1 MKMKQ
6 YTKTT
11 MSLAAAMGTLA
22 LASSASAALSITNGG
37 FEDTTVADGAS
48 DTSVTSWF
56 EEAEGASLGAFVFN
70 PSATIEPNTPSPV
83 GNNWLELISD
93 SGVGGV
99 VYQQIDNFV
108 ANQTIT
114 ISMLVG
120 NRNRSPN
127 PQLGDTDYAVE
138 LWAGGTV
145 GSAATGTSLTAL
157 GATMIDTSGTVVIV
171 GNGQSETKSFDL
183 DTGSSFTG
191 SDAVWLR
198 ITQVAQSG
206 GIGANNVV
214 LFDDIT
220 ATSVPEPSTTALLGL
235 GGLAL
240 ILRRR
245 K

>member
-1 MKMKQ
+1 
-6 YTKTT
+6 

-37 FEDTTVADGAS
+37 FEDTTVADDAS

-93 SGVGGV
+93 PGVGGV

-157 GATMIDTSGTVVIV
+157 GATMIDTSGTVAIV
-171 GNGQSETKSFDL
+171 GNGLSETKSFDL
-183 DTGSSFTG
+183 DTGIGFTG

-198 ITQVAQSG
+198 ITQVAKPTF
-206 GIGANNVV
+206 GANNVV
-214 LFDDIT
+214 LFDEIT